1 MIDTHCHIDDPQ
13 YQDELPAFLQQQK
26 EGGVEAILV
35 PGVDVHSI
43 DTVLPLCAQYPD
55 YLYPALGLHPEE
67 VKDDWE
73 QQWDAIRAKIE
84 ETRREGRLIAIGE
97 IGLDYHWDTTYKEQQ
112 HIVFREQLLL
122 ARRLNLPVM
131 VHIRDAM
138 EDTYRILHE
147 VASVEDETLQ
157 PLRGVVHCFT
167 GSREMAEKFI
177 ALGFYLGIGGVL
189 TFKNC
194 KLADTLRHI
203 PLQHLVLE
211 TDAPYMAPVPHRGQ
225 RNESRWMTCVAERLA
240 DVYLVSTEDA
250 KRVTKANAK
259 ALFGIK

>member
-1 MIDTHCHIDDPQ
+1 MIDTHCHIDHPQ

-26 EGGVEAILV
+26 DGGVEAILV

-147 VASVEDETLQ
+147 VASLEDETLQ

-211 TDAPYMAPVPHRGQ
+211 TDAPYMTPVPHLG
-225 RNESRWMTCVAERLA
+225 
-240 DVYLVSTEDA
+240 
-250 KRVTKANAK
+250 
-259 ALFGIK
+259 